1 MWYFERVGLLSH
13 MPALIL
19 NANAGLNQTNSN
31 NDKATTENGTENHQE
46 EKENPQQTMI
56 DPAWSAADER
66 NVIVKTL
73 WDNPRLHDEVL
84 F

>member
-1 MWYFERVGLLSH
+1 

-46 EKENPQQTMI
+46 EKENSQQTMI